1 MLLMRPG
8 AGGGPALCRA
18 FGGMGCP
25 GAAPPAR
32 VLDVP
37 PPEDARACKKHHLL
51 DWELGKPIPWSLRPP
66 YERGA

>member
-8 AGGGPALCRA
+8 AGGGPLCKPSV
-18 FGGMGCP
+18 GCDAQVLC
-25 GAAPPAR
+25 AAPPAR

-51 DWELGKPIPWSLRPP
+51 HWKTWEANPLVPAPSL
-66 YERGA
+66 